1 MARPLSP
8 KVIAAGAIGNV
19 LEWYDFAIYGYFAA
33 MIGRTFF
40 PHQDPVAQLLSTFGI
55 FAIGFVV
62 RPIGGALMGHIGD
75 RFGRR
80 AALTI
85 SVAAMAVPTF
95 LIGILPGYHS
105 LGVMAPVLL
114 TVLRIIQGLSVGG
127 ECTTSI
133 VFMVERA
140 PPGRRGLIGAVSAA
154 SATCGMMLGSASGA
168 ALSLAMPAESL
179 DAWGWRLPFLLG
191 LLVGVV
197 GYFLRRDI
205 VEAPRQWTSRR
216 SPLGETVR
224 HHMPL
229 LLRLIALSA
238 LNSIGFFVV
247 FVYIV
252 TWLQRNGV
260 RPAQALTVNTIS
272 MVSQV
277 VMMFAMAWLSDRV
290 GRRPLGLAAAAL
302 SFVAALPLFWLMHH
316 NDPGL
321 ILLGQLGFTLVLGMS
336 WGVLPAILV
345 EATPADVRCTIIA
358 LGFNITMGIIGGV
371 TPLAATWLVARTHQD
386 LSPAFL
392 IMAAAAISFLS
403 LLSFSESYR
412 KEVAVT

>member
-1 MARPLSP
+1 MGQPLSR

-40 PHQDPVAQLLSTFGI
+40 PHQDPIAQLLSAFGI
-55 FAIGFVV
+55 FAIGFIV

-80 AALTI
+80 AALTV
-85 SVAAMAVPTF
+85 SVSAMAVPTF
-95 LIGILPGYHS
+95 LIGILPGYQS
-105 LGVMAPVLL
+105 LGVMAPILL
-114 TVLRIIQGLSVGG
+114 TVLRVIQGLSVGG

-154 SATCGMMLGSASGA
+154 SATCGMMLGSATGA
-168 ALSLAMPAESL
+168 ALSLAMSAEAL
-179 DAWGWRLPFLLG
+179 DGWGWRMPFLFG

-205 VEAPRQWTSRR
+205 EEAPRQWTSRR
-216 SPLGETVR
+216 SPLVETIR
-224 HHMPL
+224 NHMPL

-260 RPAQALTVNTIS
+260 PPARALAINTIS
-272 MVSQV
+272 MVGQV
-277 VMMFAMAWLSDRV
+277 LMMFTMAWLSDRI

-302 SFVAALPLFWLMHH
+302 AFVAALPLFWLMHH
-316 NDPGL
+316 DALGF
-321 ILLGQLGFTLVLGMS
+321 ILLGQLGFTLALGMS

-345 EATPADVRCTIIA
+345 EATPANVRCTVIA

-371 TPLAATWLVARTHQD
+371 TPLVATWLVDRTHQD

-392 IMAAAAISFLS
+392 IMAAAAVSFLS
-403 LLSFSESYR
+403 LLSFGESYR
-412 KEVAVT
+412 KEIVVT

>member
-1 MARPLSP
+1 MGRPLSP

-62 RPIGGALMGHIGD
+62 RPVGGALMGHIGD

-80 AALTI
+80 AALTV

-95 LIGILPGYHS
+95 LIGVLPGYQS
-105 LGVMAPVLL
+105 LGVMAPILL
-114 TVLRIIQGLSVGG
+114 TVLRVIQGLSVGG

-168 ALSLAMPAESL
+168 ALSLAMSAEAL
-179 DAWGWRLPFLLG
+179 DAWGWRMPFLLG

-224 HHMPL
+224 NHMPL

-238 LNSIGFFVV
+238 LNSVGFFVV

-252 TWLQRNGV
+252 SWLQRNGV
-260 RPAQALTVNTIS
+260 PPAQALTVNTIS

-277 VMMFAMAWLSDRV
+277 LMMFAMAWLSDRV
-290 GRRPLGLAAAAL
+290 GRRPLALGAAAL

-316 NDPGL
+316 NDPSL
-321 ILLGQLGFTLVLGMS
+321 ILVGQLGFTLALGMS

-371 TPLAATWLVARTHQD
+371 TPLVATWLVARTHQD

-392 IMAAAAISFLS
+392 IMAAAAVSFLA
-403 LLSFSESYR
+403 LLSFAESYR
-412 KEVAVT
+412 KEVTVR

>member
-95 LIGILPGYHS
+95 LIGILPGYQS

-154 SATCGMMLGSASGA
+154 SDMVSA
-168 ALSLAMPAESL
+168 
-179 DAWGWRLPFLLG
+179 
-191 LLVGVV
+191 V
-197 GYFLRRDI
+197 RR
-205 VEAPRQWTSRR
+205 PNR
-216 SPLGETVR
+216 SP
-224 HHMPL
+224 
-229 LLRLIALSA
+229 I
-238 LNSIGFFVV
+238 
-247 FVYIV
+247 
-252 TWLQRNGV
+252 
-260 RPAQALTVNTIS
+260 
-272 MVSQV
+272 
-277 VMMFAMAWLSDRV
+277 
-290 GRRPLGLAAAAL
+290 
-302 SFVAALPLFWLMHH
+302 
-316 NDPGL
+316 
-321 ILLGQLGFTLVLGMS
+321 
-336 WGVLPAILV
+336 
-345 EATPADVRCTIIA
+345 
-358 LGFNITMGIIGGV
+358 
-371 TPLAATWLVARTHQD
+371 
-386 LSPAFL
+386 
-392 IMAAAAISFLS
+392 
-403 LLSFSESYR
+403 
-412 KEVAVT
+412 